1 MYLKDSCSTHYTL
14 EITPREMSTL
24 CMCLTAAKQ
33 KSLQDVCSDIY
44 EARLP
49 DPDAYSEME
58 DIVNEIYRQTGIARD
73 VCDMEAELQDI
84 LRNDYS

>member
-1 MYLKDSCSTHYTL
+1 MYLKDSCSTHFTL
-14 EITPREMSTL
+14 EITTKEMSTL
-24 CMCLTAAKQ
+24 CMCLTAAKH

-49 DPDAYSEME
+49 DHDAYPEME
-58 DIVNEIYRQTGIARD
+58 DVINEIHRQTTVAKD